1 MCKSARHDTMEKNA
15 ATEAYNAMLF
25 VLFALTLIGLMLFL
39 IDPKSGTMRW
49 ISAVAFTGAFGA
61 LAAVLSDDIIPYL
74 QNAAMNPTL
83 IGVFYHIQAACSL
96 LSYYGLP
103 YAFAM
108 LALRYNSAWTNDSTR
123 FYLPVILLL
132 PALACLLFTPG
143 YNEVT
148 PITFPVVAS
157 WAVPYIIGGAILIA
171 IKKERLP
178 AMRRTHL
185 FTCLSVLPPV
195 ICFAVLNYV
204 MPSLGY
210 YRMWVYHTWILAIVI
225 PFFMYTLF
233 TYGIL
238 GIRLMIERRK
248 LDSTLRA
255 ITSGTAILNHA
266 IKNDVGKMRLFLEKM
281 QQYAIETNQQEL
293 LQDLGVVMKASGH
306 IREMIGRVHEQTQEL
321 PIQATLVP
329 LGELLQE
336 VIPALEPFLSGIRL
350 HMNVPESLVLNVD
363 RIQMTETLTNVL
375 MNAVEAMPRGG
386 ELTVK
391 TFFNKKNVVLEVR
404 DTGGGMDK
412 ATLKLALEP
421 FYTTKSGGRSNFGL
435 GLAYCYSV
443 MKKHGGMLELASR
456 PGEGTS
462 VYLTFPGY
470 RLQP

>member
-1 MCKSARHDTMEKNA
+1 
-15 ATEAYNAMLF
+15 MLF

-39 IDPKSGTMRW
+39 IDSKSGTMRW
-49 ISAVAFTGAFGA
+49 MSGVAFAGALGA
-61 LAAVLSDDIIPYL
+61 LAAVLSNDVIPYL
-74 QNAAMNPTL
+74 QDAAPNPALTNIL
-83 IGVFYHIQAACSL
+83 YHIQAACSL

-108 LALRYNSAWTNDSTR
+108 LALRYNTAWTNDSTR

-132 PALACLLFTPG
+132 PALACILFTPG
-143 YNEVT
+143 YNETT
-148 PITFPVVAS
+148 PITFPVVTS
-157 WAVPYIIGGAILIA
+157 WAVPYIFGGAILIA

-178 AMRRTHL
+178 ALRRTHL
-185 FTCLSVLPPV
+185 FTCLSLLPPI

-233 TYGIL
+233 TYGFL

-248 LDSTLRA
+248 LDSTLRV

-281 QQYAIETNQQEL
+281 QQHAIDTNQPEL
-293 LQDLGVVMKASGH
+293 LQDLGVVMKASSH
-306 IREMIGRVHEQTQEL
+306 IRDMIGRVHEQTQEL
-321 PIQATLVP
+321 PIQAAPVP
-329 LGELLQE
+329 LNELLQE
-336 VIPALEPFLSGIRL
+336 VIPALEPYLRDIRL
-350 HMNVPESLVLNVD
+350 DMNVPELVLNID
-363 RIQMTETLTNVL
+363 RIQIAETLTNVL
-375 MNAVEAMPRGG
+375 MNAVEAMPQGG

-391 TFFNKKNVVLEVR
+391 SFMNKKNIVLEVR

-421 FYTTKSGGRSNFGL
+421 FYTTKSGSRSNFGL
-435 GLAYCYSV
+435 GLPYCYSV
-443 MKKHGGMLELASR
+443 MKKHGGMLELTSS
-456 PGEGTS
+456 PGQGTS
-462 VYLTFPGY
+462 VYLTFPSD
-470 RLQP
+470 RLQPLGGTA